1 MNKELEMA
9 VDTRTI
15 VTATVNFKDW
25 SGDAESWREA
35 FFQLLSW
42 KNTWSGVLE
51 LTINSTWE
59 HVPYL
64 YVVVTKNRITEKSL
78 RNVLEGFGYT
88 NIKTKVS
95 KARFFSP
102 AWIDEWEDDWEN
114 GITDYFIEG

>member
-1 MNKELEMA
+1 MNRELEMA

-25 SGDAESWREA
+25 NGDAESWREA

-64 YVVVTKNRITEKSL
+64 YVVVTKDRITEKSL

-88 NIKTKVS
+88 NIKIF
-95 KARFFSP
+95 RFFLQ
-102 AWIDEWEDDWEN
+102 
-114 GITDYFIEG
+114 F

>member
-1 MNKELEMA
+1 MNRELEMA

-25 SGDAESWREA
+25 NGDAESWREA

-64 YVVVTKNRITEKSL
+64 YVVVTKDRITEKSL

-88 NIKTKVS
+88 NIKIFVT

-102 AWIDEWEDDWEN
+102 TWIDEWEDDWEN